1 MKESQ
6 RNGRANERTQGKRD
20 SVAEVRAKKRQTGQ
34 TEKRDSVAEVRAKK
48 RQTRQM
54 GKRDSVAEVR
64 AKKRQTGQTGRRD
77 SVAEVRT
84 GKKSMAG
91 SARQRS
97 ASDARARQEA
107 AVARIHKANDAAA
120 RKRQKE
126 KLRAK
131 EERLREKDG
140 KRGNA
145 QILFVTYCITIIFLC
160 MAGYMV
166 HFMVTQSQEVINNPY
181 NKRQEVLAKKV
192 QKGKILSADGK
203 VLAKTVTDEEGK
215 DTRVYPYDDMF
226 CHIVGRTT
234 NSMTGIEGRQCYPL
248 LTSHAN
254 PLTKLTDTFRGEKT
268 PGDNVVTT
276 LHVGLQ
282 KAAYDALGNQK
293 GAVVALEPSTG
304 KILAMV
310 SKPAYDPNYVA
321 KNWEALIA
329 DSNEESALVNR
340 ATQGLYPP
348 GSTFKMLTTMEYL
361 LEQKDTYSKFR
372 YQCQGSDSFLGNV
385 INCYAREKHGSLN
398 LKSAFAKSCNGAFAQ
413 IGTTLDVKSFGK
425 LAEKFLFNK
434 SLPVDFEYNKSQF
447 SLTEDSDM
455 GELTQTVMGQGK
467 TMITPLENAMITAT
481 IANGGSMMIPY
492 VVERVENE
500 AGQTVTSYEPK
511 KQGRIVDEWVA
522 EKMNRLMCAVVTEG
536 TGRALN
542 SLSYAV
548 AGKTG
553 SAEYDSEGSSHAWF
567 VGFAP
572 ADDPKI
578 AVSIIVEGAG
588 TGSQYAVPIAREMF
602 EAYLGN

>member
-1 MKESQ
+1 MRESQ
-6 RNGRANERTQGKRD
+6 RSRGGNETQRMKRD
-20 SVAEVRAKKRQTGQ
+20 SVAAVRAKK
-34 TEKRDSVAEVRAKK
+34 KLS
-48 RQTRQM
+48 
-54 GKRDSVAEVR
+54 
-64 AKKRQTGQTGRRD
+64 TGR
-77 SVAEVRT
+77 S
-84 GKKSMAG
+84 
-91 SARQRS
+91 RQEETQR
-97 ASDARARQEA
+97 RARQELA
-107 AVARIHKANDAAA
+107 AGRIQQE
-120 RKRQKE
+120 KREAVRMKQEQGMRIQEEIKE
-126 KLRAK
+126 
-131 EERLREKDG
+131 G
-140 KRGNA
+140 KRGNS
-145 QILFVTYCITIIFLC
+145 QILLVTYCITLIFLC

-166 HFMVTQSQEVINNPY
+166 YFMVMQSQEVINNPY
-181 NKRQEVLAKKV
+181 NKRQEVLAKKI
-192 QKGKILSADGK
+192 QRGEILSADGK
-203 VLAKTVTDEEGK
+203 VLAKTVTDEEGN

-254 PLTKLTDTFRGEKT
+254 PLTKLTDTFRGEKS
-268 PGDNVVTT
+268 PGDNVITT
-276 LHVGLQ
+276 LDVKLQ

-310 SKPAYDPNYVA
+310 SKPAYDPNNVA
-321 KNWEALIA
+321 QNWDALIN

-361 LEQKDTYSKFR
+361 IEQQDTYSKFR

-385 INCYAREKHGSLN
+385 INCYGQEKHGSLN

-413 IGTTLDVKSFGK
+413 IGTTLDIKSFRK
-425 LAEKFLFNK
+425 LTEKFLFNK

-481 IANGGSMMIPY
+481 IANGGKMMLPY

-500 AGQTVTSYEPK
+500 AGQIVTSYEPK
-511 KQGRIVDEWVA
+511 SQGRVVDEWVA
-522 EKMNRLMCAVVTEG
+522 DKMNRLMRAVVTEG
-536 TGRALN
+536 TGRSLN

-588 TGSQYAVPIAREMF
+588 TGSRYAVPIAREMF